1 MNLWWSDLLVF
12 FSGLLAPS
20 NPGLERPMMRT
31 SFNTFLLSPAGNAAG
46 SKQGQM
52 VISPRRAL
60 WTNCN
65 VLPFSDSKSN
75 ITKTMIIKL
84 VEMQSC
90 FKNPCP
96 LLLMLLLGYGLCLR
110 EPCCCQ
116 GCYSKKKPLLIY
128 QIPSYDR
135 SSTCRLL
142 QQNFTPAPLP
152 PAVVVVVVVVG
163 RCLREPWCC
172 QRCINAKQARIVH
185 LMTYKRAGASPSA
198 DPLYCYCSCKEEG
211 SRTRGRSDIW
221 EKFLFWHLF
230 IWVSL
235 HGNRSAF
242 FEIPKKFVSE
252 AV

>member
-1 MNLWWSDLLVF
+1 
-12 FSGLLAPS
+12 
-20 NPGLERPMMRT
+20 
-31 SFNTFLLSPAGNAAG
+31 
-46 SKQGQM
+46 M

-116 GCYSKKKPLLIY
+116 GCYSQKNLCLYTRYLHMIGAALVVYYNKT
-128 QIPSYDR
+128 S
-135 SSTCRLL
+135 
-142 QQNFTPAPLP
+142 PLP
-152 PAVVVVVVVVG
+152 PPPPAVVVVG